1 MEHPAPYKK
10 IMLRNILKKIK
21 LIVLP
26 CQENDYR
33 PKILTGNFV
42 FYYLIA
48 LLILKLVVL
57 PVIFFLPKS
66 NLFADISRSILIDLT
81 NEDRQEAGLTDLEE
95 NTLLNEAAY
104 LKAKDILALD
114 YFDHYS
120 PEGKSPWYWFTQSGY
135 NYWAAGEN
143 LGIGFLDSEEI
154 YQAWYDS
161 PDHRYNILN
170 PNYQE
175 IGIAILEGDFKGN
188 KTQVVVQLFGSPKE
202 KVAGLN
208 TETGSTPE
216 ILEDN
221 QVVEENPEEGEETE
235 EETGEETIQTREEI
249 SKTIPN
255 QGIVLGETYLE
266 KFEPN
271 PAQEETFYF
280 KLLKFMIMGYDNFVQ
295 MITFYSLLFIAG
307 FFIIVA
313 LIKFDFNHRALI
325 FKACLFTSIL
335 IIFIFLNKDLILK
348 IIPHNLGIY

>member
-1 MEHPAPYKK
+1 MFK
-10 IMLRNILKKIK
+10 NIFKKIK
-21 LIVLP
+21 LIFLS

-33 PKILTGNFV
+33 PKILAGNFV

-57 PVIFFLPKS
+57 PVLLFLPKS

-81 NEDRQEAGLTDLEE
+81 NEDRQEAGLTNLKE

-188 KTQVVVQLFGSPKE
+188 KTQVVVQLFGSPKKE
-202 KVAGLN
+202 VAGLTN
-208 TETGSTPE
+208 ESGSTPE
-216 ILEDN
+216 ILEDG
-221 QVVEENPEEGEETE
+221 QIVEENIEEGERSE
-235 EETGEETIQTREEI
+235 EEIEEEIIQSQEET
-249 SKTIPN
+249 SKPIPN

-280 KLLKFMIMGYDNFVQ
+280 KLLKFMIMGYDNFIQ
-295 MITFYSLLFIAG
+295 TITFYSLLLIAG

-313 LIKFDFNHRALI
+313 LIKFDFNHRAFI
-325 FKACLFTSIL
+325 FKACLFTTIL
-335 IIFIFLNKDLILK
+335 MIFIFLNKDLIVK